1 MGYGSLVS
9 LVFHNLP
16 SLYPSSFCRN
26 DFSYLYNYTYSAGMK
41 ERCRDGCRTSLL
53 IAGVVLVPAIFH
65 TLLPSCHPYITIHF
79 MEMIFS
85 TLKI

>member
-26 DFSYLYNYTYSAGMK
+26 DFSYFCILNWTPPWLSSVFSLVLSFCRDKYNWPEEIDVAGDIVA
-41 ERCRDGCRTSLL
+41 ERCRRN
-53 IAGVVLVPAIFH
+53 
-65 TLLPSCHPYITIHF
+65 YQRN
-79 MEMIFS
+79 
-85 TLKI
+85 

>member
-26 DFSYLYNYTYSAGMK
+26 DFSYLLYVCVCVFQVCALHNTYCTLAKVTEVQKYVYLAES
-41 ERCRDGCRTSLL
+41 ECS
-53 IAGVVLVPAIFH
+53 VPC
-65 TLLPSCHPYITIHF
+65 L
-79 MEMIFS
+79 
-85 TLKI
+85 

>member
-26 DFSYLYNYTYSAGMK
+26 DFSY
-41 ERCRDGCRTSLL
+41 
-53 IAGVVLVPAIFH
+53 FH
-65 TLLPSCHPYITIHF
+65 TYKYQPVRLHLTELSDDVSLCAYLVEYYLSAFYKTIIIA
-79 MEMIFS
+79 MI
-85 TLKI
+85 KKQ